1 MYLEAKYK
9 RNFSKKVSRMKI
21 VSQRWKICQ
30 KSPNTS
36 NCELLGMKWQP
47 LYIHMYI
54 TDGKIF
60 FISTL
65 SAWTFLG
72 N

>member
-1 MYLEAKYK
+1 
-9 RNFSKKVSRMKI
+9 MKT

-30 KSPNTS
+30 KSPDTS
-36 NCELLGMKWQP
+36 NCELLGMRWKP
-47 LYIHMYI
+47 SYIHMYI

-60 FISTL
+60 FVSTL